1 MSKRIA
7 FIIPEKIN
15 TKLEFIMDH
24 LGEDNMSHAIKY
36 SIMQTYEQLQ
46 GPAYVRVKNNRPESP
61 EETPEDRLK
70 RQIEK
75 KKDEERLKLLM
86 KQKEQMELAN
96 QLYEPTF
103 EETPSGDMKVTWP
116 VFEQYGKKVIKGSI
130 GKMLNDIYPMHIE
143 GQFKGGTR
151 EEIIKILKKDK

>member
-1 MSKRIA
+1 MSKRIV
-7 FIIPEKIN
+7 IEL
-15 TKLEFIMDH
+15 TDRDLEQI
-24 LGEDNMSHAIKY
+24 EAIKEDRGIRAVTEAIRY
-36 SIMQTYEQLQ
+36 SIYETASGLR
-46 GPAYVRVKNNRPESP
+46 PAYIKQRKQT
-61 EETPEDRLK
+61 EEEQPEDRLK

-103 EETPSGDMKVTWP
+103 EETPNGDMKVTWP